1 MVARFWW
8 GSSSKKHKIHWGNW
22 GKLCKLKEQGG
33 IGFRDLEDFNQALLA
48 KQGWKL
54 ITMPDCLLARVM
66 KALYFSNGNF
76 FEAKL
81 GHYGSAIWKSILW
94 GREILIKGSRWCIG
108 DGRTIR
114 INEDPWIPRGYP
126 FTLRSKVRIP
136 EGVTINSLLNE
147 DGSWKLNEVISWF
160 HLDDVPWI
168 IGTMPSMQ
176 NSDSVTWTLTPNGN
190 YTVASGYKLR
200 FSNPEIAGCSD
211 ISKIKAWWSF
221 IWGFRLTPKMKN
233 FIWRVYNHWIPI
245 KVELSPDVLFE
256 LNHHLS
262 KDNMIQFIGLSWL
275 IWKRRNQFVFQ
286 HKKPDD
292 SYWIPWALETL
303 DIHLWHGQQQRKVQQ
318 SPTKSSWQPP
328 PIGKFLIN
336 SDASLVPNHSGCGI
350 SAIIRDHNGELI
362 AAETRFIHGFISV
375 VLAETVAIRMGLD
388 LVLRWSCSYVLIGA
402 DCQTVVNAI
411 KNKEAIHTD
420 WGNIIQSILK
430 TCCNFHSSEFIF
442 YPRTCNKVANSL
454 ANWARVNKESKL
466 WTVIPLCATAS
477 YLADMPKGC

>member
-1 MVARFWW
+1 MGNRDKATNHKWGYRFHFEQAWAENEECQRIIKAFW
-8 GSSSKKHKIHWGNW
+8 DCKVLNNPLHSLSHRITSCGKKLSVWNIQQKKDLNTRT
-22 GKLCKLKEQGG
+22 KELK
-33 IGFRDLEDFNQALLA
+33 
-48 KQGWKL
+48 
-54 ITMPDCLLARVM
+54 
-66 KALYFSNGNF
+66 
-76 FEAKL
+76 AKL
-81 GHYGSAIWKSILW
+81 EVLSKS
-94 GREILIKGSRWCIG
+94 
-108 DGRTIR
+108 
-114 INEDPWIPRGYP
+114 
-126 FTLRSKVRIP
+126 V
-136 EGVTINSLLNE
+136 GVTINSLLNE

-245 KVELSPDVLFE
+245 KVELCKRRMNIDTSCDWCKTHDETLCHA
-256 LNHHLS
+256 L
-262 KDNMIQFIGLSWL
+262 WL
-275 IWKRRNQFVFQ
+275 CPARRNQFVFQ

-420 WGNIIQSILK
+420 WGNIIQ
-430 TCCNFHSSEFIF
+430 NE
-442 YPRTCNKVANSL
+442 Y
-454 ANWARVNKESKL
+454 
-466 WTVIPLCATAS
+466 
-477 YLADMPKGC
+477 